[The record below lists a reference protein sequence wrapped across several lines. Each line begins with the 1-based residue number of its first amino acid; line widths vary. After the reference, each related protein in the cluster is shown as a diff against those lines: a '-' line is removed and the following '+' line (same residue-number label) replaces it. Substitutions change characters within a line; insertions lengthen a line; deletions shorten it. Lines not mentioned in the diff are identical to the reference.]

1 LWQHLKIKFRAPTF
15 DLSGNKIANAS
26 FEEVYLN
33 NVLIHQGIEISGPS
47 LGSAFNDE
55 KALGPLVF
63 QGDENHAIAFRNI
76 SYKPLSPAKKAE
88 IPKNHWAAIEFFRPT
103 NPIFLTVK
111 NTPYLLRSY
120 LNVGAKKRTHA
131 ISVGNPNQTNY
142 SYDLKQGA
150 LLQVWR
156 GPFADVTGMW
166 ESRGEP
172 QLAIP
177 LGAVT
182 LLSTAPSF
190 ALLNDP
196 GSAWPDSIPF
206 DEFDNKGY
214 SLDSDRNATFH
225 YRYGGVSIDDKISM
239 AENGESLKRE
249 ITVNNAPANLF
260 FRLASGK
267 SVESLGKGLYLID
280 DKAYYIQIDGRL
292 KPTVRKAHG
301 MEELLVAFD
310 NLSSLDYSIIF

>member
-1 LWQHLKIKFRAPTF
+1 MY
-15 DLSGNKIANAS
+15 
-26 FEEVYLN
+26 E
-33 NVLIHQGIEISGPS
+33 
-47 LGSAFNDE
+47 
-55 KALGPLVF
+55 PL
-63 QGDENHAIAFRNI
+63 
-76 SYKPLSPAKKAE
+76 PPAKKAE
-88 IPKNHWAAIEFFRPT
+88 VPENHWAAIEFFRPT
-103 NPIFLTVK
+103 NPIFLTVEDA
-111 NTPYLLRSY
+111 PYLLRSY
-120 LNVGAKKRTHA
+120 LNVGSKKRTHA

-182 LLSTAPSF
+182 PLSTAPPF
-190 ALLNDP
+190 AFLKDP

-206 DEFDNKGY
+206 DEFDNQGY
-214 SLDSDRNATFH
+214 SLDSDRNPTFH
-225 YRYGGVSIDDKISM
+225 YRYGGVTIDDKISM
-239 AENGESLKRE
+239 GENGESLKRK
-249 ITVNNAPANLF
+249 IRIGNPAANLY
-260 FRLASGK
+260 FRLAAGR
-267 SVESLGKGLYLID
+267 SVEPLGKGLYLID
-280 DKAYYIQIDGRL
+280 DKAYYIKIEGRGL

-301 MEELLVAFD
+301 MEELVIAFD